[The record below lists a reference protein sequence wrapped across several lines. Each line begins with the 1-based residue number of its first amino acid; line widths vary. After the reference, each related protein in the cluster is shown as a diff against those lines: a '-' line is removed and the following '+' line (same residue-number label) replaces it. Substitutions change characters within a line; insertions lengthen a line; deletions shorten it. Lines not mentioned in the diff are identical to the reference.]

1 MNITLV
7 MITVILVEAAICY
20 LLFKSVK
27 ELRRELKEAQDA
39 MKAQEAI
46 CNEFSKSETKAKKN
60 KKKISDSS
68 DTERLSNALN
78 ILRNNKESRGET
90 S

>member
-1 MNITLV
+1 MNIALI
-7 MITVILVEAAICY
+7 MITVILLESAICY
-20 LLFKSVK
+20 FLFKSVK
-27 ELRRELKEAQDA
+27 ELRRELKEAQEA

-60 KKKISDSS
+60 KNRISNSS

-78 ILRNNKESRGET
+78 ILRNNKESRSKT

>member
-1 MNITLV
+1 MNIALI
-7 MITVILVEAAICY
+7 MIAVILLEAAICY
-20 LLFKSVK
+20 FLFKNVK

-60 KKKISDSS
+60 KNRISNSS

-78 ILRNNKESRGET
+78 ILRNNKESRSKT